1 MNKLFFVAFLALFL
15 GGCAGQEEV
24 AAFHPTD
31 SDALSTQGGKGFTA
45 EDPSVVQLD
54 SEPVKAFHPTDA
66 LLIGGNGPFNA
77 APDANDIVD
86 LDQNDSYWANY
97 CLANYYLINF
107 NGDHVLK
114 ISNDFT

>member
-31 SDALSTQGGKGFTA
+31 SDALSTQCGKGFTA

-54 SEPVKAFHPTDA
+54 SEPVKAFHPTDDVNGQSQ
-66 LLIGGNGPFNA
+66 GGKGHTSDGSEVQLP
-77 APDANDIVD
+77 
-86 LDQNDSYWANY
+86 
-97 CLANYYLINF
+97 
-107 NGDHVLK
+107 
-114 ISNDFT
+114 